1 MGTSMNDNNN
11 NIMEDDPFGTLAGL
25 RNESNGARSISTR
38 DQGTGSPYS
47 SKDKATSTIGPRL
60 RE

>member
-1 MGTSMNDNNN
+1 MNDDINHS
-11 NIMEDDPFGTLAGL
+11 MDDDPFGTPTGL
-25 RNESNGARSISTR
+25 QNESNGARSISVR